1 MARDPVSSSATE
13 GSAPQAE
20 TRVDTNEGLV
30 LAVVD
35 GELRLEHAVLE
46 GSVVRYE
53 ATDRVAVADVLAIGS
68 DKPEFSLWG
77 AGVIALA
84 LLGAGLLL
92 VRFVGFG
99 GGLVLASAV
108 VFIAAIVRRLRRPT
122 NVEIVLRG
130 QFAGTPDRV
139 VYEITPL
146 AFRRLRAAL
155 DEARAREGLPPVPDA
170 ARFNAGG

>member
-20 TRVDTNEGLV
+20 TRVDTAEGLV

-35 GELRLEHAVLE
+35 RELRLEHAVLE

-68 DKPEFSLWG
+68 DKRELSLWG
-77 AGVIALA
+77 AGLIALA

-92 VRFVGFG
+92 LRFVGFG

-108 VFIAAIVRRLRRPT
+108 VFIAALVRRLRRPA

-130 QFAGTPDRV
+130 QFAGTPNRV
-139 VYEITPL
+139 VYEIRPL